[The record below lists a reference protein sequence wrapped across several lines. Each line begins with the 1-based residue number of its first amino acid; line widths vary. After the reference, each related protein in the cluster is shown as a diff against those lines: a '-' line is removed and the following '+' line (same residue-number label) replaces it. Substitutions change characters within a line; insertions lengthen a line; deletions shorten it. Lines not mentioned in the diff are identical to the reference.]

1 MKNITLSVF
10 SVFIYLLISA
20 GLSAQT
26 APAKT
31 DASAAPKKET
41 APATVTGKT
50 DASTS
55 TDKKDAET
63 KPAKKETGTVTVD
76 PQAIANTMKNSN
88 LRHLKKLKSAFLN
101 NGMEEKYNSAM
112 KGYVDATITLSE
124 RDFVQARRKFE
135 QNYADMNESAKFL
148 GDKYKAVYTQLH
160 TDYSVKVVELKI
172 KGSGNELNNSTFE
185 KLIAMANEQQNNAMD
200 QASKNNN
207 IEALYL
213 YKKAI
218 LNLLKIPYFIERN
231 ANKNLKINERLS
243 KNLLIDEDYF
253 PKEQLK
259 TYDDCMDQIF
269 EEKEKLREKERED
282 ERKRISS
289 RLGKIT
295 DEAPKKDA
303 KTSKDSATKAPAPS
317 TPTEEKKPA
326 EQPAKSATVPEK
338 K

>member
-10 SVFIYLLISA
+10 SVFIYLLISS
-20 GLSAQT
+20 GLSSQA

-41 APATVTGKT
+41 APAVSGKT
-50 DASTS
+50 DASPS
-55 TDKKDAET
+55 ADKKEDT

-76 PQAIANTMKNSN
+76 PQAIANTLKNTN
-88 LRHLKKLKSAFLN
+88 LKHLKKLKSAFYN
-101 NGMEEKYNSAM
+101 NAMEEKYNSAM
-112 KGYVDATITLSE
+112 KGYVDSTITLSE
-124 RDFVQARRKFE
+124 RDFVLARRKFE
-135 QNYADMNESAKFL
+135 QNYTDMNESAKSL
-148 GDKYKAVYTQLH
+148 IDKYKAVYAQLH

-185 KLIAMANEQQNNAMD
+185 KLIAMANEQQNNAID
-200 QASKNNN
+200 QASKNNH

-218 LNLLKIPYFIERN
+218 LNLLKIPYYIERN

-243 KNLLIDEDYF
+243 KNLLIDEDYY
-253 PKEQLK
+253 PKDHLK
-259 TYDDCMDQIF
+259 TYDDCMDQIY
-269 EEKEKLREKERED
+269 EEKEKVREKERED
-282 ERKRISS
+282 ERKRINS
-289 RLGKIT
+289 RLGKAS
-295 DEAPKKDA
+295 EESPKKDA
-303 KTSKDSATKAPAPS
+303 KASKDSTTKAPAPA

-326 EQPAKSATVPEK
+326 EQPAKSVPVPEK